1 MSLTGLS
8 ALFQGFKVVDLII
21 NIFSIIINKMVL
33 SLQPNKTL
41 LIINLTTQ

>member
-8 ALFQGFKVVDLII
+8 ALFQRLKVVALII

-33 SLQPNKTL
+33 YLQPNKTL